1 MQAVQTHTKHVYT
14 PLSEIFSLTSDSTKE
29 LLDKYLTHKEHVS
42 RHVYA
47 DVPSEKQI
55 QQIEAALP
63 AYKDTEDLAENFF
76 RNLEWPDALTPLI
89 FRLCD

>member
-14 PLSEIFSLTSDSTKE
+14 PLAEIFSLTSDSTKE
-29 LLDKYLTHKEHVS
+29 LLYKYLTHKEHVS

-47 DVPSEKQI
+47 DVSSEKQI

-63 AYKDTEDLAENFF
+63 AYKDTEDLADNFF

>member
-1 MQAVQTHTKHVYT
+1 MEAVQTDTKHEFT
-14 PLSEIFSLTSDSTKE
+14 PLAEIFSLTSDSTKE
-29 LLDKYLTHKEHVS
+29 LLDKYLMHKEHVS

-63 AYKDTEDLAENFF
+63 AYKDTEDLAEDFL